1 VYSLTGQR
9 IGVKV
14 TGKEWSRYYHH
25 PGIQGLEVLHA
36 RFVEH
41 RYPRHAHHYFVIAF
55 VESGAA
61 SYRYRGAQHVAPAGH
76 VFIVNPDEPHTGESA
91 GPSGYLY
98 QTVYPSADY
107 LSRVAEDVGGARLM
121 PFFKDSLLKDAHLA
135 ALLSRF
141 HKSLAAQAPKAEW
154 ESLVL
159 RALAHLVRYHAD
171 PRLTALP
178 PAREHP
184 AVRTA
189 CEYIEE
195 HYAEDIS
202 LSTLGGLVALSPYY
216 FSRAFERE
224 TGLPPHGY
232 LENVRIR
239 KAREF
244 LDQGESLVSAALSA
258 GYSDQSHFT
267 HRFKRF
273 LGVTPGQYV
282 RDSKFLQDQAESK
295 MGN

>member
-1 VYSLTGQR
+1 M
-9 IGVKV
+9 
-14 TGKEWSRYYHH
+14 
-25 PGIQGLEVLHA
+25 
-36 RFVEH
+36 
-41 RYPRHAHHYFVIAF
+41 IAF

-76 VFIVNPDEPHTGESA
+76 VFVVNPDEPHTGESA
-91 GPSGYLY
+91 EPGGYFY

-107 LSRVAEDVGGARLM
+107 LARVAEDVGGTRVI
-121 PFFKDSLLKDAHLA
+121 PYFRDSLLKDARLA
-135 ALLSRF
+135 VLLSRF
-141 HKSLAAQAPKAEW
+141 HQSLAVQAPKATL
-154 ESLVL
+154 ESLLL
-159 RALAHLVRYHAD
+159 RALAHLVRYHAEA
-171 PRLTALP
+171 RVTALP

-195 HYAEDIS
+195 HFAEDIS
-202 LSTLGGLVALSPYY
+202 LSTLGRIVALSPYY

-224 TGLPPHGY
+224 TGLPPHSY

-244 LDQGESLVSAALSA
+244 LDQGESLASAALLA

-273 LGVTPGQYV
+273 LGVTPGEYV
-282 RDSKFLQDQAESK
+282 RDSKFVQDQAK
-295 MGN
+295 RKLGN